1 MRKKE
6 DRYDFRAVGQS
17 IKEARKRQGL
27 TREQVCA
34 AIEIDPRYL
43 TNIENKGAHP
53 SLQVLYDLV
62 SLLDVSLDEH
72 FLSAGERRI
81 KSTRRR
87 AVEAGLDELT
97 DQELIIVESV
107 IDGIVKS
114 KKKRESRYPLYKK

>member
-27 TREQVCA
+27 TREQVGA
-34 AIEIDPRYL
+34 AIDIDPRYL

-114 KKKRESRYPLYKK
+114 KEAEGK

>member
-27 TREQVCA
+27 TREQVGA

-62 SLLDVSLDEH
+62 SLLDVSLSTNI
-72 FLSAGERRI
+72 FCQPANAGLKAPGAELWKPDLTNLPI
-81 KSTRRR
+81 KS
-87 AVEAGLDELT
+87 LSL
-97 DQELIIVESV
+97 
-107 IDGIVKS
+107 
-114 KKKRESRYPLYKK
+114 